1 MAGEAQISFSGFVH
15 KDPELRFTPGG
26 DAVASISVK
35 VTPFKRGQDGSG
47 KRGDPSWYRVSVW
60 GKAGEAVAERV
71 REGDRVSP
79 ATLLLRIDP
88 DRYRV
93 GAERARGRAPTN
105 VCWQVM
111 VLGLRWQGRRPPACT
126 AKLSH
131 EAHEHN
137 HSRRCHIR

>member
-71 REGDRVSP
+71 REGDRVNVTG
-79 ATLLLRIDP
+79 TLEMRAYEKDGQK
-88 DRYRV
+88 RV
-93 GAERARGRAPTN
+93 TPEVRAETVGMIPSMDNKETTTTI
-105 VCWQVM
+105 Q
-111 VLGLRWQGRRPPACT
+111 T
-126 AKLSH
+126 
-131 EAHEHN
+131 E
-137 HSRRCHIR
+137 IREPW

>member
-47 KRGDPSWYRVSVW
+47 KRGDTSWYRVSVW

-71 REGDRVSP
+71 REGDRVNVTG
-79 ATLLLRIDP
+79 TLEMRAYEKDGQK
-88 DRYRV
+88 RV
-93 GAERARGRAPTN
+93 TPEVRAETVGMIPSMDNKETTTTI
-105 VCWQVM
+105 Q
-111 VLGLRWQGRRPPACT
+111 T
-126 AKLSH
+126 
-131 EAHEHN
+131 E
-137 HSRRCHIR
+137 IREPW